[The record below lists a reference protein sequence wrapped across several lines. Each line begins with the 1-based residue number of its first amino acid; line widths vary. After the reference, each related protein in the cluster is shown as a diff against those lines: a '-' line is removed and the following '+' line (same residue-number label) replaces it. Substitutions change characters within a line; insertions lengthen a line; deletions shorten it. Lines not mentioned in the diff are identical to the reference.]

1 MEFSICFVVIFFES
15 FPNMGKVKATNNNV
29 DNNIDK
35 PKSSKTNKKNS
46 IESQVLEIVKN
57 ADKLLGVQAIRLG
70 YIEMLLDMYTNLF
83 ITFNCPEHLW

>member
-1 MEFSICFVVIFFES
+1 
-15 FPNMGKVKATNNNV
+15 MGKVRGTNNNNNN
-29 DNNIDK
+29 NNIDK

-46 IESQVLEIVKN
+46 IESQVLAIVKN